1 MNKRVGSS
9 ASLSAL
15 SATNSDTECGERPV
29 REQLKKTTIAALPGD
44 ALSTSDHPMGDAP
57 NHAKATKGRAS
68 KLEDDGQ
75 SNSESDRGRLRRKR
89 SFEVFEG
96 DHSEE
101 KPTDKPE
108 RHTRKKS
115 RDIGSS
121 HSGPDASAR
130 KSSGESSVSRID
142 EYADEPMKSTE
153 SNGADDSTLSQEMD
167 TKSPATPT
175 GSDSTNKEEGM
186 VISPKNK
193 RTRDEY
199 LQGQDKEMSSLV
211 GEANK
216 VPRAEKTNSD
226 TVPSG
231 TFKEERNPKR
241 HRDSNSPKL
250 SGGEEEKP
258 RQTKIPPGSGFSNS
272 SAQSPFAA
280 LSGNK
285 SPKAQPQTSSSAF
298 KASGFGAFASQ
309 PSPLG
314 ALGGSKSPSP
324 FGSQTSSIKSTSVFG
339 ASPKTKPSEGGFAA
353 LSSPGKSVFGNSGTN
368 TLGGGKVSFG
378 GTFGGSFG
386 GGFGGLAKGG
396 ISSFATSGGS
406 SITGLSDKPA
416 KPFGA
421 AEDEEEEE
429 GSGSEDHED
438 GDTKA
443 QQTEEVKKDRRFYE
457 QEVETGEEDE
467 ETMFTARAKLFSFIK
482 GDGWKER
489 GVGNLK
495 LNTRKRTHE
504 EEKSNAPKKARFI
517 MRAEGSHR
525 VVLNSP
531 IHRDL
536 KVGDPKGEKP
546 TAGMIYFLGSLDKER
561 AHEMLLLRMKSPNAE
576 ELFKRI
582 TELRKEM

>member
-1 MNKRVGSS
+1 
-9 ASLSAL
+9 
-15 SATNSDTECGERPV
+15 
-29 REQLKKTTIAALPGD
+29 
-44 ALSTSDHPMGDAP
+44 MGDAP
-57 NHAKATKGRAS
+57 NHGKATEDEAPR
-68 KLEDDGQ
+68 LEEDSQ

-89 SFEVFEG
+89 SFEDFEG
-96 DHSEE
+96 DHSDE
-101 KPTDKPE
+101 KPADKPE

-115 RDIGSS
+115 RDISS
-121 HSGPDASAR
+121 PHSGPDSRIR
-130 KSSGESSVSRID
+130 KSSGESSVPRID
-142 EYADEPMKSTE
+142 ERGDEPMKSTE
-153 SNGADDSTLSQEMD
+153 SNGVDDSTLSQEMD
-167 TKSPATPT
+167 TKSPTTPT
-175 GSDSTNKEEGM
+175 GSDSTSKEEGM

-193 RTRDEY
+193 RSRDEY
-199 LQGQDKEMSSLV
+199 LQGQDKEISSLA

-216 VPRAEKTNSD
+216 MPRAEKANSN
-226 TVPSG
+226 TAPPGAS
-231 TFKEERNPKR
+231 KEERSPKR
-241 HRDSNSPKL
+241 HRDSNSPRL

-258 RQTKIPPGSGFSNS
+258 GQIKISPGSGFSNS

-280 LSGNK
+280 LSGSK
-285 SPKAQPQTSSSAF
+285 SPNALPQTSSSAF

-324 FGSQTSSIKSTSVFG
+324 FGSQASSIKSTPPIFG
-339 ASPKTKPSEGGFAA
+339 GPPKTKPSEGGFAA
-353 LSSPGKSVFGNSGTN
+353 FSSSGKSVFGNSSTSG
-368 TLGGGKVSFG
+368 LGGSKTGFG

-396 ISSFATSGGS
+396 ISSFAASGVSG
-406 SITGLSDKPA
+406 ITGLSDKPA

-421 AEDEEEEE
+421 AEDEDEED
-429 GSGSEDHED
+429 GSGSEDHEE
-438 GDTKA
+438 GDAKA
-443 QQTEEVKKDRRFYE
+443 QQIEEVRKDKRFYE

-467 ETMFTARAKLFSFIK
+467 ETLFTARAKLFSFIK

-495 LNTRKRTHE
+495 LNTRKRTYE
-504 EEKSNAPKKARFI
+504 EEESNTPKKARFI

-546 TAGMIYFLGSLDKER
+546 TAGMVYFLGSLDKER
-561 AHEMLLLRMKSPNAE
+561 AHEMLLLRLKAPNAE
-576 ELFKRI
+576 ELFKRV